1 MDKDRRASAERMTKL
16 SGVLPAKEYKR
27 ITIKQVDAFTD
38 TPLMG
43 NPAGVVLHA
52 QSLTDQQ
59 MQSIA
64 REMAVPETAFI
75 LPTSKPDADLRIRWF
90 SAETEVPL
98 CGHATIAS
106 FHAMAEEGLH
116 EMNEPGTYAFQVETL
131 SGVLPVRVIK
141 TVSHA
146 EVFFGLPVPEFVR
159 AGQYKLDIMRILNIR
174 LEEFDP
180 RLPIV
185 MTNYLFVPVRRLHT
199 IFAIKPN
206 FFALSQLLANRKLLG
221 VCVFT
226 TETIER
232 KSAVHSRFFAPNIG
246 INEDPVTGSA
256 NGPLGVYLYEQG
268 LLDDKIA
275 GDSISII
282 GEQGDVMG
290 RKGRVTIHLTI
301 RNKAVTSVMVGGRA
315 ITTLEGEMII
325 P

>member
-1 MDKDRRASAERMTKL
+1 MAKL
-16 SGVLPAKEYKR
+16 PTAVPNVRDFRR

-52 QSLTDQQ
+52 QGLTDQQ

-75 LPTSKPDADLRIRWF
+75 LPASKPGADLRIRWF
-90 SAETEVPL
+90 SSEAEVPL

-106 FHAMAEEGLH
+106 FHAMAEEGLYD
-116 EMNEPGTYAFQVETL
+116 MAEPGTYAFQVETL
-131 SGVLPVRVIK
+131 SGILPVRVIK
-141 TVSHA
+141 MVSHA
-146 EVFFGLPVPEFVR
+146 EVFFGLPNPEFVR
-159 AGQYKLDIMRILNIR
+159 AGQYKLDLMRILNIR

-185 MTNYLFVPVRRLHT
+185 MTSYLFVPVRRLHT

-206 FFALSQLLANRKLLG
+206 FFALAQLLTNRKLLG

-232 KSAVHSRFFAPNIG
+232 KSSVHSRFFAPTIG

-268 LLDDKIA
+268 LLDDKST
-275 GDSISII
+275 GDTITII
-282 GEQGDVMG
+282 GEQGDVIG
-290 RKGRVTIHLTI
+290 RKGRVIIQMTLRSKVVHQ
-301 RNKAVTSVMVGGRA
+301 VMVGGRA
-315 ITTLEGEMII
+315 VTTLEGEMIV